1 MQFAGPAEA
10 ALSVAVFLMGLA
22 IGSFLNVVIYRLP
35 RDGLSLARPRR
46 SFCPSCRNQIPW
58 HDNIPVLGWLL
69 LKGRCRSCGSP
80 ISFRYPLVELVCAAL
95 ALSILSVEGLG
106 LRFVLYYYFA
116 VALTAIAFID
126 MELMV
131 IPDILV
137 WPTYVLGFV
146 CAALVP
152 TPQTAGLYLWERFL
166 ADGWSPWL
174 VSLGGAAAGFV
185 LGYGALWAA
194 SRAYRLWRGRDGLGD
209 GDPPLLGLIGCYLG
223 WTGVFPILLISTLI
237 ALAAVFAM
245 VFLGRGIPTP
255 RTRRTD
261 GVKGRVGVTPIPFG
275 PFLALAA
282 VIWMFYGQSVKTWY
296 FSLLGL

>member
-1 MQFAGPAEA
+1 MHFTGPAGL
-10 ALSVAVFLMGLA
+10 ALSAVVLLLGLA
-22 IGSFLNVVIYRLP
+22 VGSFLNVVIYRLP

-58 HDNIPVLGWLL
+58 HDNIPVLGWLIL
-69 LKGRCRSCGSP
+69 RGRCRSCRAP
-80 ISFRYPLVELVCAAL
+80 ISFRYPLVEIVCGAL

-116 VALTAIAFID
+116 LALTAIAFID
-126 MELMV
+126 LELMV

-137 WPTYVLGFV
+137 WPTYILGFV
-146 CAALVP
+146 CAAAVP
-152 TPQTAGLYLWERFL
+152 THQTTGIYLWERFL

-185 LGYGALWAA
+185 LGFGALWAA
-194 SRAYRLWRGRDGLGD
+194 SKAYRVWRGRDGLGD
-209 GDPPLLGLIGCYLG
+209 GDPPLLGLIGAYLG
-223 WTGVFPILLISTLI
+223 WTAVFPILLISTLI

-245 VFLGRGIPTP
+245 VFLGKGIPSP
-255 RTRRTD
+255 KGRRRV
-261 GVKGRVGVTPIPFG
+261 GVKGKVGVTPIPFG
-275 PFLALAA
+275 PFLSLAA
-282 VIWMFYGQSVKTWY
+282 VIWMFYGQAVKSWY